1 MFFEFA
7 RNNFLRVTGESSH
20 ASDLHERFE
29 SALRNTAMAWRQAVD
44 RRLRRLGVSRVSWTT
59 IAAAAQARSPLSQSD
74 LADTLAVSRASM
86 VHTIDRLVKDGLVKR
101 ESSASDRRLKRI
113 VVTEAGMHF
122 YSLIK
127 DQVAVVRREMLAIV
141 ESEKLVHLTELL
153 ETLQE
158 PLRSSTAAA
167 LAHRVSARPDASHR
181 SSPGA

>member
-1 MFFEFA
+1 MFFEFT
-7 RNNFLRVTGESSH
+7 RGSLRAVDGSRQ
-20 ASDLHERFE
+20 ALDLDERFE
-29 SALRNTAMAWRQAVD
+29 NALRNTAMVWRQAVD
-44 RRLRRLGVSRVSWTT
+44 RRLRRLGTSRVGWMT
-59 IAAAAQARSPLSQSD
+59 IAAVMQARSPLSQAA

-122 YSLIK
+122 YFLIK
-127 DQVAVVRREMLAIV
+127 DEVAVVRREILAIV
-141 ESEKLVHLTELL
+141 EMEKLAHLTELL

-167 LAHRVSARPDASHR
+167 LAHRVSARPDAGHR
-181 SSPGA
+181 SGPGA